1 MGIFKEL
8 GDNVVEIGVMA
19 VTIVLISILLNS
31 FKTTSLV
38 CGSLYTFNS
47 TANNCYLTT
56 NASITTAINNVG
68 TGIDTSVT
76 GIGTPITY
84 ITIIILVVVFSA
96 ILVMLVS
103 KLRNRT

>member
-8 GDNVVEIGVMA
+8 GSNVTEIGVMA
-19 VTIVLISILLNS
+19 VTIVLISILLNNL
-31 FKTTSLV
+31 KDT
-38 CGSLYTFNS
+38 
-47 TANNCYLTT
+47 
-56 NASITTAINNVG
+56 
-68 TGIDTSVT
+68 TGITSALNTSIDTAVT
-76 GIGTPITY
+76 GVGTPITY